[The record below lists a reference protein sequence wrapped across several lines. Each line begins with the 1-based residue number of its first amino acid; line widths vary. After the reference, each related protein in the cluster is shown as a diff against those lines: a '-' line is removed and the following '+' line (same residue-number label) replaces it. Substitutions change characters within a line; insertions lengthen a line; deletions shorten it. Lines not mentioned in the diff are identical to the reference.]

1 MFDRARALARG
12 ERGQSLVELTLGFT
26 MLLILMSGLLDLGR
40 AYFIYVALED
50 GAGEAA
56 LYLSIN
62 PQCWDVGSGPGCGD
76 PNNALYRARN
86 AGGAFVDWQSAVIS
100 VNPASYSDRDTIG
113 DTVTVSIAYSFQLLT
128 PVIPEIAGANPI
140 TLTGEASQM
149 IIRSE

>member
-1 MFDRARALARG
+1 MFDRARARS

-40 AYFIYVALED
+40 AYFLYVALED

-62 PQCWDVGSGPGCGD
+62 PQCWDNSGPGCAD

-86 AGGAFVDWQSAVIS
+86 AGGAFVDWQSAVIT
-100 VNPASYSDRDTIG
+100 VNPVSYGDRDTIG
-113 DTVTVSIAYSFQLLT
+113 DTVSVSIAYSFQLLT

-140 TLTGEASQM
+140 TLTGQASQM
-149 IIRSE
+149 IVRSE